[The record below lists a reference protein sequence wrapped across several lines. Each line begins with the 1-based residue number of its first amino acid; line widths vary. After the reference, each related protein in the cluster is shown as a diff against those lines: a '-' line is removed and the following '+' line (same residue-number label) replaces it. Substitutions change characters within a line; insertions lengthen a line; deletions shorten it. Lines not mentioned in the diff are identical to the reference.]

1 MNQWIDDPVNTSIH
15 RSSIIDP
22 HISSGHRMEGIP
34 PLQGIR
40 VIDLTRVLAGPFC
53 TMLLGDMGAE
63 VLKIEEPRHGD
74 ETRAWPPLVE
84 GSSAYFRAVN
94 RSKKSVALDL
104 KTAAGRDVLE
114 RLIERADVLVEN
126 FRPGS
131 LSSLGFGYEDVAA
144 INPRLVYCSISGYG
158 QSGPRSRR
166 PGYDVVIQ
174 GESGLMDVTGFPDG
188 EPTRVGIAVTDYLA
202 GLYAVQGIL
211 LALIERQRSGKGQ
224 QIDLALY
231 DSMLS
236 VMHLPV
242 GILLATGEDPGR
254 FGNDHPSI
262 APYETIR
269 ARDGAVIVAV
279 GNPRLWL
286 QFCDALGRQDL
297 CEDPRFRTNAA
308 RLTHRDELRAALQG
322 VFDAMGVDEL
332 IQRLEAHNVPCGKL
346 RSVREALEDPQVAAR
361 DMLLL
366 LEHPID
372 GTAKVLGN
380 PIKLSRTPS
389 VIRQPPPRLGEHTA
403 EVVSQLKF
411 GP

>member
-1 MNQWIDDPVNTSIH
+1 MLIGTS
-15 RSSIIDP
+15 DKD
-22 HISSGHRMEGIP
+22 GVELEAIP

-74 ETRAWPPLVE
+74 ETRAWPPLIE

-114 RLIERADVLVEN
+114 RLIETADVLVEN

-131 LSSLGFGYEDVAA
+131 LSSLGFGYEQVAA

-158 QSGPRSRR
+158 QNGPRSQR

-188 EPTRVGIAVTDYLA
+188 QPTRVGIAVTDYLA
-202 GLYAVQGIL
+202 GLYAIQGIL
-211 LALIERQRSGKGQ
+211 LALVERQRSGKGQ

-279 GNPRLWL
+279 GNPRLWV

-297 CEDPRFRTNAA
+297 CEDPRFVTNSA
-308 RLTHRDELRAALQG
+308 RLAHRDELRAALQV
-322 VFDAMGVDEL
+322 VFDTIGVDEL
-332 IQRLEAHNVPCGKL
+332 VQRLEAHNVPCGKL
-346 RSVREALEDPQVAAR
+346 RSVKEALADSQVEAR
-361 DMLLL
+361 DMLLP
-366 LEHPID
+366 LEHPVD
-372 GTAKVLGN
+372 GTVTVLGN
-380 PIKLSRTPS
+380 PIKLSRTPC
-389 VIRQPPPRLGEHTA
+389 VIRQPPPRLGEHTG
-403 EVVSQLKF
+403 EVLSQLKF
-411 GP
+411 GT